1 MEKKLKKEKHRLYAR
16 IMLSMFLLSLI
27 MFATISVSILS
38 NEKQK
43 LEAAAYTEFNMVSDN
58 AVYLGENGASN
69 IDFVNYGQD
78 LENRAHIKIS
88 DVSKTN
94 DTSKKIL
101 AETAN
106 AVSVSYYD
114 EKKASWFGTVDFDKF
129 RNTLTDEQYET
140 ICNYLL
146 EEKNEKGEYYLL
158 VCTEFY
164 YRENEILPRVIEVLY
179 TKPGNDWY
187 VQDTVVQQYTL
198 NPVTQFGD
206 VLYKAPGD
214 MRNVLFEDFVLGKY
228 EVERYLDEVD
238 EFYKN
243 FNADEY
249 YYTHTEGPFPLRT
262 GLFTYLVYYN
272 DYTSGV
278 QQVYVEAEEPSD
290 DDSIGYEVIDGV
302 YMKSDTEEYAYD
314 IRYAKEFNI
323 LEGCIDSIIIMFIYI
338 LVLFTIV
345 GIIIGAISW
354 KALKKQIDQE
364 QKLRTVT
371 NAMAHELK
379 TPLFIIG
386 GYCDNLMENINK
398 DKHEHYAYVIS
409 QQAQDMNELVVRML
423 EYSKLDSSSF
433 NPKVEIFSITA
444 LINDLLSN
452 YEQYNI
458 EFESDKEI
466 NIMADKKLIT
476 SMLENL
482 IENAIKYT
490 TDVDGIKVAVKNG
503 KLTVSNPCDRISEYD
518 IENMWQPY
526 HRHANN
532 SKKDGFGLGL
542 AIVKSVCETHNM
554 KYRAYYSDGQI
565 TFEVILPKY
574 SQS

>member
-1 MEKKLKKEKHRLYAR
+1 M
-16 IMLSMFLLSLI
+16 
-27 MFATISVSILS
+27 
-38 NEKQK
+38 
-43 LEAAAYTEFNMVSDN
+43 
-58 AVYLGENGASN
+58 
-69 IDFVNYGQD
+69 
-78 LENRAHIKIS
+78 
-88 DVSKTN
+88 
-94 DTSKKIL
+94 
-101 AETAN
+101 
-106 AVSVSYYD
+106 
-114 EKKASWFGTVDFDKF
+114 
-129 RNTLTDEQYET
+129 
-140 ICNYLL
+140 
-146 EEKNEKGEYYLL
+146 
-158 VCTEFY
+158 
-164 YRENEILPRVIEVLY
+164 
-179 TKPGNDWY
+179 
-187 VQDTVVQQYTL
+187 
-198 NPVTQFGD
+198 
-206 VLYKAPGD
+206 
-214 MRNVLFEDFVLGKY
+214 
-228 EVERYLDEVD
+228 
-238 EFYKN
+238 
-243 FNADEY
+243 
-249 YYTHTEGPFPLRT
+249 
-262 GLFTYLVYYN
+262 
-272 DYTSGV
+272 
-278 QQVYVEAEEPSD
+278 YVEAEEPSD

-354 KALKKQIDQE
+354 KAIKKQIDQE

-466 NIMADKKLIT
+466 NITADKKLIT

-490 TDVDGIKVAVKNG
+490 TDVDRIKVAVKNG